1 MKEGLNNKFTLISVE
16 IERGVLLEVAIECF
30 KLQIEHGNGFLV
42 LRRHELLSNYKAIE

>member
-30 KLQIEHGNGFLV
+30 NSKLSTEMDSLC
-42 LRRHELLSNYKAIE
+42 